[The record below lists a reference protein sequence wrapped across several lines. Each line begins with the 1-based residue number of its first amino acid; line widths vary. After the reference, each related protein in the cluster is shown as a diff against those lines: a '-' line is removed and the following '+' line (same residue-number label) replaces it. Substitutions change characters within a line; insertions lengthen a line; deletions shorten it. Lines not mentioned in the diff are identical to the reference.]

1 MKAQEFVKEVDNSD
15 RGMNK
20 YGLAARNKDG
30 KFYSYSHG
38 KLTGTFDNIQDLQ
51 KHQQELIKNE
61 SIKEGAD
68 FLGYKF
74 NADTKTW
81 EFPDGFKQ
89 QTGHL
94 SNHSVREILDALG
107 LDSNFED
114 AGPIEI
120 DKFINISTGWL
131 KKNLDK
137 PSADVPTTVDKSGG
151 GATMISGGRPEGC
164 INRMVMTFNKE
175 ARRIKQ
181 AHPDLTHVAFA

>member
-1 MKAQEFVKEVDNSD
+1 MKITEV
-15 RGMNK
+15 
-20 YGLAARNKDG
+20 L
-30 KFYSYSHG
+30 
-38 KLTGTFDNIQDLQ
+38 
-51 KHQQELIKNE
+51 
-61 SIKEGAD
+61 KEGAD

-74 NADTKTW
+74 NAPTKTW

-94 SNHSVREILDALG
+94 SNHSVREILGALG
-107 LDSNFED
+107 LDTDFEN
-114 AGPIEI
+114 AGPMEI

-131 KKNLDK
+131 KKNIDK

-151 GATMISGGRPEGC
+151 GATMYSGGRDEGW

>member
-1 MKAQEFVKEVDNSD
+1 MKITEV
-15 RGMNK
+15 
-20 YGLAARNKDG
+20 L
-30 KFYSYSHG
+30 
-38 KLTGTFDNIQDLQ
+38 
-51 KHQQELIKNE
+51 
-61 SIKEGAD
+61 KEGAD

-74 NADTKTW
+74 NAPTKTW
-81 EFPDGFKQ
+81 EFPDDFKQ

-94 SNHSVREILDALG
+94 SNHSAREILGALG
-107 LDSNFED
+107 LDTDFEY

-151 GATMISGGRPEGC
+151 GATMISGGRPEGW
-164 INRMVMTFNKE
+164 INNMVMTFNKE

-181 AHPDLTHVAFA
+181 SYPDLTHVAFA

>member
-1 MKAQEFVKEVDNSD
+1 MRSQEF
-15 RGMNK
+15 
-20 YGLAARNKDG
+20 
-30 KFYSYSHG
+30 
-38 KLTGTFDNIQDLQ
+38 
-51 KHQQELIKNE
+51 
-61 SIKEGAD
+61 IKEGAD

-74 NADTKTW
+74 NAPKKTW
-81 EFPDGFKQ
+81 EFPDGFEQ

-107 LDSNFED
+107 LDSSFED

-151 GATMISGGRPEGC
+151 GATMISGGRPEGW
-164 INRMVMTFNKE
+164 INNMVMTFNKE